1 MEGKYNKLLNNSLIF
16 AIGNLGSKLIT
27 FLLVPLYTYVLST
40 TEFGIVDLSTTITT
54 MLLPVVSLCIYE
66 AVLRFSIKEKEPIK
80 ILNNSLAL
88 IVISNML
95 MLIIAITLL
104 IILKNYLII
113 YLCLILIFQNFQ
125 SVLSQY
131 ARAVG
136 KVKLFAANGIV
147 MTLGL
152 LISNIFLLVVLKL
165 GIKGYLIS
173 IIISNIVSIIFL
185 TINLNILNKINIKVI
200 DKNLLKSMLKYS
212 LPLIP
217 NTLMWWVI
225 NASSRIFI
233 VYYLDASQNGLFAV
247 SSKIPTILNIFYA
260 IFFQAWQL
268 SAIEEYK
275 SENSSEYYSLVF
287 RYLSFVLLILS
298 SILIVF
304 IQPLMSVL
312 VASNFY
318 ESWKY
323 IPILLLANIFSSF
336 SSFVGTTYTVSMNTK
351 GVFYSS
357 LTGAIISIILNF
369 ILIPSL
375 GIIGAAISQVISFL
389 FIWIFRHIQT
399 NNMVKI
405 EIKFQTII
413 SIIIVVFQTIVA
425 TIITSTSLFYIFQII
440 LLTLIIIVNF
450 NNIRNIKGL
459 ILKFV

>member
-1 MEGKYNKLLNNSLIF
+1 MEGKYSKLLNNSLIF

-173 IIISNIVSIIFL
+173 IIISNIISIIFL

-287 RYLSFVLLILS
+287 RYLSFALLILS